1 MIRVDVGQVYRLSE
15 SIGAAPY
22 GVLREALTVTRKV
35 VADTERDAKAA
46 CPVDTGNLRS
56 SIGGESGLTPSGVL
70 GEVGPTAS
78 YGAYVEY
85 GTSRMAPQ
93 PYMAPAFDRHAES
106 FAAAMSQLRAAS
118 L

>member
-1 MIRVDVGQVYRLSE
+1 MIRVDVGQVHRLSE

-22 GVLREALTVTRKV
+22 GVLSQALTATRKV
-35 VADTERDAKAA
+35 AADTKRDAQAA

-56 SIGGESGLTPSGVL
+56 SITFETRALAASVW

-93 PYMAPAFDRHAES
+93 PYMGPAFDRHAET